1 LPVRDAR
8 AGTTFAGPPAAP
20 SVAPP
25 LRGHYTIRAKS
36 WNEFREGVDI
46 RLDLALIHDLAALA
60 RNTFE
65 GGLVDG
71 HRGYRTKTENLYCG
85 FIELI
90 SQNLRQSKKR
100 RGERA
105 HARLRLSFGRR
116 SAFRSG
122 SAVLKWDSATSGNSK
137 FPAPCVVVNPPAALL
152 GVRNAI
158 LWGTGK
164 QYHVADFPGPLS
176 IKSVVRGSA
185 LWSTSEADRIVDE
198 GSYLVLNSGQSYSI
212 TIDAH
217 ETVETFCLFFRR
229 GIAEDVSR
237 VKSSDPTS
245 LLDNLDNAAS
255 DAILL
260 SNPGANAG
268 SYSSQP
274 GARLEFFETLHTHD
288 SDVSPLI
295 RRIYARLKDKT
306 ASDAWLEDQFLGVAA
321 ALSRVHAEADKRA
334 SRIPAKKHSTR
345 VELYRRLLRGKDYMD
360 SFSGGQVH
368 LDKVAHQACL
378 SPYHFHRLFH
388 QVFRET
394 PNQYLQRK
402 RLATAKRLLERGE
415 QSITNICLEVGFE
428 SITSFSGL
436 FRRNFG
442 CSPREYR
449 LRNLALRQSH

>member
-1 LPVRDAR
+1 LSIGFSQGV
-8 AGTTFAGPPAAP
+8 
-20 SVAPP
+20 P
-25 LRGHYTIRAKS
+25 L
-36 WNEFREGVDI
+36 
-46 RLDLALIHDLAALA
+46 
-60 RNTFE
+60 
-65 GGLVDG
+65 
-71 HRGYRTKTENLYCG
+71 
-85 FIELI
+85 
-90 SQNLRQSKKR
+90 
-100 RGERA
+100 
-105 HARLRLSFGRR
+105 
-116 SAFRSG
+116 
-122 SAVLKWDSATSGNSK
+122 LKWESPMSGKSMI
-137 FPAPCVVVNPPAALL
+137 PAPRVVVNPPAAML
-152 GVRNAI
+152 GVQNAI

-164 QYHVADFPGPLS
+164 LYHVADFPGPLS
-176 IKSVVRGSA
+176 VKTVVRGSA

-198 GSYLVLNSGQSYSI
+198 SSYLVLNSGQTYSI
-212 TIDAH
+212 TIDSH

-229 GIAEDVSR
+229 GITEDVCR
-237 VKSSDPTS
+237 IEGSDPTS
-245 LLDNLDNAAS
+245 LLDNLDDTAGE
-255 DAILL
+255 AILR
-260 SNPGANAG
+260 SNSVANAG
-268 SYSSQP
+268 SYSSQA
-274 GARLEFFETLHTHD
+274 GACLEFFETLHTHD
-288 SDVSPLI
+288 SDVSPVI

-321 ALSRVHAEADKRA
+321 ALSSVHAQADKRA

-345 VELYRRLLRGKDYMD
+345 VELYRRLLRGRDYMD

-449 LRNLALRQSH
+449 SRNLALRRH